1 MESSKSE
8 KPAVAS
14 SPQEADATDTSR
26 EGEISVQYG
35 DARYLTGWKLH
46 ALTAGLMI
54 IIAKL
59 SDVFSRKSV
68 LVLSLAVFTIFSGAC
83 AAAKTMIQL

>member
-1 MESSKSE
+1 MFL
-8 KPAVAS
+8 VNL
-14 SPQEADATDTSR
+14 
-26 EGEISVQYG
+26 EISIISTSLVSITNDLKSFSQ
-35 DARYLTGWKLH
+35 ASWVVTAYL
-46 ALTAGLMI
+46 LTYTSLMI